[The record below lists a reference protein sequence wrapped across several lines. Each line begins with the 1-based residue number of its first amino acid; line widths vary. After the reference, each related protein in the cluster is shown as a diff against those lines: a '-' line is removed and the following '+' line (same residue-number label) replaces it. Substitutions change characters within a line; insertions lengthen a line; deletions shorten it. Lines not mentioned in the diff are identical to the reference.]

1 MMATEPRK
9 FKKFKKKR
17 VITEEQRTALVE
29 RLKKAREAKGP
40 AKQTSIDA
48 SIRNLP
54 DDSPF
59 SPKLVRE
66 WIKNIQLKLKSMR
79 SMKKSTVTGELAA
92 YLIEETYLA
101 NLQSYLRTGVYVD
114 GRRGPDRQHR
124 VHHTCVVMA
133 YYKDGTPKR
142 SVGVHYP
149 DIGEIYTEEMRR
161 EDNGVG
167 PVPNK
172 SKVYKASRKGS
183 KRS

>member
-1 MMATEPRK
+1 MVARPKREI
-9 FKKFKKKR
+9 KKFKKKR
-17 VITEEQRTALVE
+17 VITEEQKAALVE

-48 SIRNLP
+48 SIRSLP
-54 DDSPF
+54 DDDLF

-66 WIKNIQLKLKSMR
+66 WIKNTQLKLKSMR
-79 SMKKSTVTGELAA
+79 SMKKSTVTGELAE

-124 VHHTCVVMA
+124 VYHNCVVMA

-142 SVGVHYP
+142 SVGVFYP
-149 DIGEIYTEEMRR
+149 DIGEVYTEEMRR
-161 EDNGVG
+161 EDNGIG
-167 PVPNK
+167 PVLNK
-172 SKVYKASRKGS
+172 GKVHKTRRKSS